1 MKKLDA
7 FKAMDLALKQDGF
20 QNIPAKVRARYVSML
35 VSRAVRFYIEN
46 TLDITV
52 VDEDLADGASDIG
65 FYESGSPLKKT
76 DLCNLI
82 YSEEHESKFQQSLRQ

>member
-1 MKKLDA
+1 
-7 FKAMDLALKQDGF
+7 
-20 QNIPAKVRARYVSML
+20 
-35 VSRAVRFYIEN
+35 VRFYIEN

-76 DLCNLI
+76 AFAI
-82 YSEEHESKFQQSLRQ
+82 